1 MNYTEWFVKNKLD
14 KEHSWLKQ
22 NLLFETILGSRAYA
36 CENENSDYDI
46 YCIVMPRQEHLWPQ
60 KFGYILNYDDI
71 PSFKRLQFKGDDK
84 TIIDNK
90 EVEIEWIS
98 LIEFFNLA
106 AIKGSPNLIEC
117 LFTRSNLVT
126 ASCKLGWQLRDK
138 RKLFLS
144 MKTVQMFK
152 HYACRQMQKIRTKHP
167 ESAERRKIIEESG
180 YDIKMA
186 YHVLRLLDVTQQI
199 IIENDIDLTRNSA
212 ECKLMKNGLWGNF
225 ERFDKEF
232 QKRLDYI
239 DELSRKCTLPIQP
252 QNDSLR
258 KLLKDITDAYY
269 YINEENSKQQYELI
283 STTDVMN
290 ELQDIKKSLNRLNR
304 LHPEDD
310 GK

>member
-1 MNYTEWFVKNKLD
+1 MRKIADLSDDE
-14 KEHSWLKQ
+14 LKQ
-22 NLLFETILGSRAYA
+22 YYNLKSY
-36 CENENSDYDI
+36 N
-46 YCIVMPRQEHLWPQ
+46 V
-60 KFGYILNYDDI
+60 
-71 PSFKRLQFKGDDK
+71 
-84 TIIDNK
+84 
-90 EVEIEWIS
+90 
-98 LIEFFNLA
+98 
-106 AIKGSPNLIEC
+106 
-117 LFTRSNLVT
+117 
-126 ASCKLGWQLRDK
+126 
-138 RKLFLS
+138 
-144 MKTVQMFK
+144 
-152 HYACRQMQKIRTKHP
+152 
-167 ESAERRKIIEESG
+167 
-180 YDIKMA
+180 KMA

-258 KLLKDITDAYY
+258 KLLKDITEAY

-283 STTDVMN
+283 STTDVMT
-290 ELQDIKKSLNRLNR
+290 ELQDIKKSLYRLNR